1 MRSRRPLVAG
11 PLPLLPPLA
20 LLALVI
26 LLGVGRP
33 HQLWLQ
39 GGIFAALAL
48 AWLGL
53 RYARSSAPVRST
65 RGQLARLG
73 TGAALVGVAGLLALP
88 VGTWASGGDAD
99 RVILRTHV
107 DPPFD
112 VGQYPSPLASFRR
125 YVALPAGRTDPRNLH
140 DTDLFT
146 IEGVPVGSRVRLAVL
161 DRYDGVVWGAS
172 NNAQPAV
179 PGYERHLPA
188 RVERDRQP
196 RPRPARRRPGH
207 HRARA
212 GAGSGCRPW
221 ARSRPCGSRAPD
233 ERGPSRSPSATTS
246 PPPPRSSR
254 PG

>member
-1 MRSRRPLVAG
+1 MLPWVLGLVTGLLASTLSLVRTRRPLVAG

-39 GGIFAALAL
+39 GGIFAVLAL

-53 RYARSSAPVRST
+53 RYARTSAPVRST
-65 RGQLARLG
+65 QGQLARLG

-88 VGTWASGGDAD
+88 VGTWASGGDAG

-125 YVALPAGRTDPRNLH
+125 YVELPAGRTDPRNLH

-146 IEGVPVGSRVRLAVL
+146 IEGVPAGSRVRLAVL

-172 NNAQPAV
+172 NNAQP
-179 PGYERHLPA
+179 E
-188 RVERDRQP
+188 
-196 RPRPARRRPGH
+196 RPGTTPTS
-207 HRARA
+207 A
-212 GAGSGCRPW
+212 
-221 ARSRPCGSRAPD
+221 SRA
-233 ERGPSRSPSATTS
+233 
-246 PPPPRSSR
+246 
-254 PG
+254 